1 MRNDEVFE
9 ALGGL
14 LESSS
19 VPPWERRTIWSRCT
33 AAAGSAYIGKYI
45 NDFVYDRRAPEL
57 RNELQRLNPTL
68 PDGGRKHKHHQW
80 FTPEHGHPRLRE
92 HLAGVTALMRAAS
105 SWHVFCRSLDRAY
118 PKFGVN
124 DSVEP
129 R

>member
-19 VPPWERRTIWSRCT
+19 VPPWERRTIWSSCT

-57 RNELQRLNPTL
+57 RKELQRLNPTL
-68 PDGGRKHKHHQW
+68 PDGGRK
-80 FTPEHGHPRLRE
+80 LRE
-92 HLAGVTALMRAAS
+92 HLAGVTALVRAAS

-118 PKFGVN
+118 PKFGATIPLN
-124 DSVEP
+124 LDEAD
-129 R
+129 